1 MSRGFPL
8 QDTGPGMNE
17 LFHDLAVE
25 QEEERAAARTIC
37 ECPRCGR
44 SHNRLGTPP
53 GALTNDELCHL
64 SRLFNE
70 LSTLRDERDIRIN
83 EWLKQ
88 QIAASLI

>member
-1 MSRGFPL
+1 MS
-8 QDTGPGMNE
+8 
-17 LFHDLAVE
+17 
-25 QEEERAAARTIC
+25 I
-37 ECPRCGR
+37 
-44 SHNRLGTPP
+44 
-53 GALTNDELCHL
+53 CHL